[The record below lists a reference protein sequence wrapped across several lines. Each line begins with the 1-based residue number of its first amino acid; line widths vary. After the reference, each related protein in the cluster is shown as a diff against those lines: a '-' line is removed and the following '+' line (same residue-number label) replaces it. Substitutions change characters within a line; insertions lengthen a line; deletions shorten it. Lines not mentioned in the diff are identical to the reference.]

1 MEKYKYD
8 NTTFEILEKISLPI
22 GVYQYINKRLVT
34 ILLSNGFLGF
44 YGYEDKQDTYDLMD
58 NDMFRDIHPD
68 DVAFVADATHRFLE
82 KDDPFDV
89 IYRSRIHGEYR
100 IIHAYGKH
108 IYKEN
113 GVRLEV
119 CWYTDHGSFDKNA
132 EFKSDGGL
140 LASLSVAIIERSTK
154 RTLSY
159 DYLTGFPSMT
169 NFFELANEGCRNIR
183 ENGRIPAILFL
194 DFNGMKSYNQKYG
207 MEEGDRFLVAFSKIL
222 IKHFS
227 NQNCS
232 RFSADHFCVYTD
244 SEGVSGICESIIEE
258 SENICSGRSMPLR
271 IGVYYYDNGDV
282 TISAA
287 CDRAKLACDS
297 DKKTFDAHIYYFDK
311 SMVAQLEKERYIVEN
326 LDKALEEE
334 WIEVCHQPIFR
345 AANDHI
351 CNEEALSRWV
361 DPERGTFSP
370 DEFIPVLEEAN
381 SIYKLDLYMVDKV
394 IEKMQGQMAH
404 GVFVVPESV
413 NFSRS
418 DFYTCDLV
426 EEIRRRVDQSK
437 LGRDKL
443 IIEIT
448 ESAIADDIDYMAQ
461 QVARFKE
468 LGFTVWMDD
477 YGSGYSS
484 PVVLQKIPFDLI
496 KIDMLFV
503 SQIGE
508 TKSSKIIITEI
519 VRMAMALG
527 IETIAEGVENE
538 EQMEFLKEVG
548 CTKLQGFYFAKP
560 LSMKEILEKRQTI
573 DAEMFENPAET
584 DYYVQIGNVNLYDLS
599 ISRFDEDTLS
609 NYFDTMPMVLTEVD
623 DKTMSIIRCNK
634 SFREFFEKAFP
645 GRLSRKQ
652 FKIGEYTGF
661 PGGYTLK
668 AIVQCARD
676 GRRNFIDDISSNG
689 MNIQMFMRR
698 IAVNPITDVAAVALV
713 ILSITDNSKVNTGL
727 TYNYIARALTE
738 DYVNLYFVNME
749 SGEFTEYTPDG
760 LNREVTVERHGRN
773 FFDEC
778 KKDAVDKIFKDDLDE
793 FFRVFNKENIIKSLN
808 TNGSFTHTYRIMADD
823 NPVYVNMK
831 IVPVRN
837 RKNEIIIGVNNVDA
851 QMKQKEA
858 MEKLREERL
867 IYSRISALSGDYMA
881 IYIIDPETED
891 YSLYSSKEI
900 FDALGTPEK
909 GTDFFAKTIKS
920 GEKVIFKDDYPVFC
934 SRFQKENLLTRI
946 EEDGIFT
953 LNYRLLLDKKPVY
966 VQIRANLIHENS
978 EDKII
983 MGLLNVDRETRKEQ
997 EYNFNLIAAR
1007 EEANIDELTG
1017 VKNKHA
1023 YADMEQSLDK
1033 EIAGGACPEI
1043 AIAAFDLNDLKLIN
1057 DTKGHQAGDKYIK
1070 DGCSIICKT
1079 FTHSPVYRI
1088 GGDEFVVVVGGED
1101 YDELDEIMEKI
1112 EKINRKN
1119 KENGKVVIAAGASR
1133 FARDKNMAAVFE
1145 RADKA
1150 MYENKAELK
1159 NKIAK

>member
-1 MEKYKYD
+1 MERYKYD
-8 NTTFEILEKISLPI
+8 NTTFKILESTSVPFA
-22 GVYQYINKRLVT
+22 VYQYLDKRLVT
-34 ILLSNGFLGF
+34 ILLSKGFLDF
-44 YGYEDKQDTYDLMD
+44 YGYENKQDTYDLMD

-68 DVAFVADATHRFLE
+68 DVAFIADAIHSFLE
-82 KDDPFDV
+82 DNAPFDV

-100 IIHAYGKH
+100 IIHVYGRH
-108 IYKEN
+108 IYKED
-113 GVRLEV
+113 GTRLEM
-119 CWYTDHGSFDKNA
+119 CWYTDHGPFIENA
-132 EFKSDGGL
+132 EFESDGGL
-140 LASLSVAIIERSTK
+140 STALSIAITVRTAN

-169 NFFELANEGCRNIR
+169 NFFELASAGCKGMR
-183 ENGRIPAILFL
+183 EKGRIPAILFL

-222 IKHFS
+222 IRHFS

-232 RFSADHFCVYTD
+232 RFSADHFCVFTD
-244 SEGVSGICESIIEE
+244 SEGVGEICESIIEE
-258 SENICSGRSMPLR
+258 SKNINGGKSMPLR
-271 IGVYYYDNGDV
+271 VGVYYYDSDDV

-297 DKKTFDAHIYYFDK
+297 DKKTFDGHVYYFDK

-326 LDKALEEE
+326 LDRALEEE
-334 WIEVCHQPIFR
+334 WIQIYHQPIFR
-345 AANDHI
+345 AANDHV
-351 CNEEALSRWV
+351 CNEEALARWI

-394 IEKMQGQMAH
+394 LEKLQGQMGH

-527 IETIAEGVENE
+527 METIAEGVENE
-538 EQMEFLKEVG
+538 EQMDFLKEVG

-560 LSMKEILEKRQTI
+560 LSMQEILDKRLTI
-573 DAEMFENPAET
+573 DTEMFENPAET

-599 ISRFDEDTLS
+599 ISRFDEDSLS
-609 NYFDTMPMVLTEVD
+609 NYFDTMPMVLMEVD
-623 DKTMSIIRCNK
+623 DKTMSIIRCNQ
-634 SFREFFEKAFP
+634 SFREFFEKAYP

-652 FKIGEYTGF
+652 FSIGEYTGF

-668 AIVQCARD
+668 SIVQCARD
-676 GRRNFIDDISSNG
+676 GRRNFIDDISANG

-713 ILSITDNSKVNTGL
+713 ILSITDNSKSNAGL

-738 DYVNLYFVNME
+738 DYVNLYFANIE

-773 FFDEC
+773 FFEEC
-778 KKDAVDKIFKDDLDE
+778 KKDAVDKIFKDDLEE
-793 FFRVFNKENIIKSLN
+793 FFRVFNKENIVNSLD
-808 TNGSFTHTYRIMADD
+808 TNGSFTHTYRIVTDD

-831 IVPVRN
+831 IVPVRD
-837 RKNEIIIGVNNVDA
+837 RRNEIIIGINNVDA

-858 MEKLREERL
+858 MEKLREESL

-891 YSLYSSKEI
+891 YSLYSSKEY

-920 GEKVIFKDDYPVFC
+920 GERVIFKDDYPIFC
-934 SRFQKENLLTRI
+934 SRLQKEIVLKRI

-953 LNYRLLLDKKPVY
+953 LNYRLVLDKKPVY
-966 VQIRANLIHENS
+966 VQIRANLIHENA

-997 EYNFNLIAAR
+997 EYNFNLMAAR

-1043 AIAAFDLNDLKLIN
+1043 AIAVFDLNDLKLIN

-1070 DGCSIICKT
+1070 DGCRIICKT
-1079 FTHSPVYRI
+1079 FTHSPVYRL
-1088 GGDEFVVVVGGED
+1088 GGDEFVVVVDGED
-1101 YDELDEIMEKI
+1101 YDNLDEIMEKI

-1119 KENGKVVIAAGASR
+1119 KANGKVVIAAGASR
-1133 FARDKNMAAVFE
+1133 FARDKNVAAVFE

-1159 NKIAK
+1159 K